1 MDLRLQETETYVR
14 DGVFALAKHYT
25 DINKWRKESC
35 SQLTLEELLPG
46 AGLRFWGPILALNNG
61 RYLSSDVILL
71 YKIREL

>member
-25 DINKWRKESC
+25 DINKGRKESC

-46 AGLRFWGPILALNNG
+46 AGLRF
-61 RYLSSDVILL
+61 
-71 YKIREL
+71 